1 MLSAEAA
8 MEITGCVPLT
18 GQGVIARQGDL
29 VVVADDRGT
38 DPGPLLA
45 ALAEAAAAADDGNA
59 LVRRVTRAVLD
70 CQGAAHPAWA
80 CAGVTTAGAVTV
92 LVHGHAVATVS
103 VDGGQQVTLTAGG
116 SVIPVNWTFT
126 GATVTVGL
134 AVGDRAVPD
143 PRSWLGH
150 GVVRGGGLAV
160 TVSSGTAAPAA
171 GEGGMSTPASPRI
184 GPVTEPLPERN
195 WREEAPDASP
205 AGPSQGVPASP
216 PEARADDPPGPEPEP
231 VVVDGVRCSQG
242 HFNDP
247 AAANCR
253 RCRVSLDQQLPRN
266 YERGARPP
274 LGELVLDDGRRFP
287 LDRDYVLGR
296 EPRYDSDVVAGR
308 AWPLLISDQ
317 DGTVSRMHLRV
328 SLVDWRV
335 EVTDLGTVNGS
346 VLHAD
351 SGGDAR
357 KLAPF
362 EPTQTEPGTRI
373 GIGRRTA
380 HYVPK

>member
-1 MLSAEAA
+1 
-8 MEITGCVPLT
+8 MEITGCVPLA
-18 GQGVIARQGDL
+18 GQGVIARHGDL
-29 VVVADDRGT
+29 VVVADDRGA

-45 ALAEAAAAADDGNA
+45 ALAEVAAAAGDGNA
-59 LVRRVTRAVLD
+59 LIRSVTRAALD
-70 CQGAAHPAWA
+70 CQGTEQPAWA
-80 CAGVTTAGAVTV
+80 CAGVTAAGAVTV

-103 VDGGQQVTLTAGG
+103 VDGGQQDTLTASA

-143 PRSWLGH
+143 PRFWLGH

-160 TVSSGTAAPAA
+160 TVSAGATAPAA
-171 GEGGMSTPASPRI
+171 GEGEMSTATLLDI
-184 GPVTEPLPERN
+184 GPVTEPLPDWN
-195 WREEAPDASP
+195 WREETPGASP
-205 AGPSQGVPASP
+205 TGPSQGGPASP
-216 PEARADDPPGPEPEP
+216 PEVRADDPPEPEPEP
-231 VVVDGVRCSQG
+231 VVVDGVRCAQG

-253 RCRVSLDQQLPRN
+253 RCQVSLDQQLPRN
-266 YERGARPP
+266 YERGPRPP

-296 EPRYDSDVVAGR
+296 EPRYESDVVAGR
-308 AWPLLISDQ
+308 AWPLLIPDQ
-317 DGTVSRMHLRV
+317 DGTVSRMHLKV
-328 SLVDWRV
+328 SLVDWQV
-335 EVTDLGTVNGS
+335 EVTDLGSANGS
-346 VLHAD
+346 VLHAN

-362 EPTQTEPGTRI
+362 EPAQTEPGTRI
-373 GIGRRTA
+373 GLGRRTV
-380 HYVPK
+380 HYVSQ